1 MSLVSVGWPF
11 FRSPGLW
18 DKFDLECI
26 LCKRDQLFKLN
37 NMFSTAEIV
46 NSDKQHGTGALL
58 IVNNC
63 ILGFIFLGIES
74 IYLFDSH
81 SKGENGNLSNFSA
94 VVSLHSDRLYPSENC
109 IRLYFCYAYLL
120 TCTFK

>member
-26 LCKRDQLFKLN
+26 LCKRDQLFKFN

-46 NSDKQHGTGALL
+46 NSAK
-58 IVNNC
+58 
-63 ILGFIFLGIES
+63 
-74 IYLFDSH
+74 
-81 SKGENGNLSNFSA
+81 
-94 VVSLHSDRLYPSENC
+94 
-109 IRLYFCYAYLL
+109 
-120 TCTFK
+120 